1 MKTPDARKILSELKD
16 VHGFVSADDEKTLD
30 LISKMAA
37 GKPDVRA
44 DARFL
49 ENLRSRL
56 LLEAAE
62 GAASPAW
69 RTWRSFAKFLSVPVA
84 LAGIAA
90 IAGTL
95 GFFDVTKAPGHLA
108 VPAGTQMPVSTDA
121 PKETTTTQKSDVG
134 ADLAMIDAAKNPSQ
148 PTETSRLPS
157 LKGAS
162 ETKPVTAPESAAK
175 TEKAEESPAT
185 DRTLESVDSGIAN
198 IVGDSAESAK
208 TDTPMADSMGFS
220 APMAA
225 TAPAGGN
232 ALKMGVPSNVP
243 VTEYRYSYSG
253 TLPTVTNPMDVYE
266 RTAKTPLPTFS
277 KAADMG
283 MAVSADPDNGYV
295 TVMRDYDKWPETPC
309 TAETCGKILKESD
322 VPDDSVIVSIAE
334 SFAKDLGIDLSGYG
348 KARVD
353 SSWKTALSQTSD
365 PSFKIVP
372 ENLTVVFP
380 RKVGGYEILDDS
392 GYPAGITFIVN
403 HPTKRVQQ
411 AIGIEV
417 STLSSVDK
425 VSKIDAADVTS
436 RLANG
441 GSAEAP
447 VSESGATVVEI
458 PMSRATLGY
467 SLQYAEK
474 NGKWVEFYAPSV
486 VFETDKTT
494 KSGEYFKT
502 RVVVPLADVAKK

>member
-16 VHGFVSADDEKTLD
+16 VHGFVSADDEKILD
-30 LISKMAA
+30 VISKMAA
-37 GKPDVRA
+37 VKPDVRA

-62 GAASPAW
+62 NAVSPGW

-95 GFFDVTKAPGHLA
+95 GLFDVAKNPDRLA
-108 VPAGTQMPVSTDA
+108 VPTGTQVPVSTDA
-121 PKETTTTQKSDVG
+121 AKETPAPGKSDAG
-134 ADLAMIDAAKNPSQ
+134 ADFAMTDASKNASR
-148 PTETSRLPS
+148 PTESARLPS
-157 LKGAS
+157 LKGAP
-162 ETKPVTAPESAAK
+162 ETKPVTTPTNARKP
-175 TEKAEESPAT
+175 EKAAEAPAT
-185 DRTLESVDSGIAN
+185 DNTLESVDSGISN
-198 IVGDSAESAK
+198 IVGDSAESVK
-208 TDTPMADSMGFS
+208 TDAPMADSMGFS
-220 APMAA
+220 APMAL

-243 VTEYRYSYSG
+243 VTEYRYSFSG
-253 TLPTVTNPMDVYE
+253 TLPTVTSPMDVYE
-266 RTAKTPLPTFS
+266 RTAKTPLPTFP
-277 KAADMG
+277 KALEMG
-283 MAVSADPDNGYV
+283 MSVSADPDNGYV
-295 TVMRDYDKWPETPC
+295 TVMRDYDKWPEVPC
-309 TAETCGKILKESD
+309 TAETCGKILKASD

-334 SFAKDLGIDLSGYG
+334 SFAKEIGVDLSGYG

-353 SSWKTALSQTSD
+353 SSWKNALSQTSD

-372 ENLTVVFP
+372 ENLTVTFP
-380 RKVGGYEILDDS
+380 RKVGGYEIHDDS
-392 GYPAGITFIVN
+392 GYPVGVTFIVN

-417 STLSSVDK
+417 STLSSANSVNGF
-425 VSKIDAADVTS
+425 DAASVIS
-436 RLANG
+436 RLTNG
-441 GSAEAP
+441 GSADVAA
-447 VSESGATVVEI
+447 SQSGATIVDI

-474 NGKWVEFYAPSV
+474 NGKWMEFYVPSV
-486 VFETDKTT
+486 FFETDKTP
-494 KSGEYFKT
+494 KSGEYFRT
-502 RVVVPLADVAKK
+502 RVVVPLADVTRK